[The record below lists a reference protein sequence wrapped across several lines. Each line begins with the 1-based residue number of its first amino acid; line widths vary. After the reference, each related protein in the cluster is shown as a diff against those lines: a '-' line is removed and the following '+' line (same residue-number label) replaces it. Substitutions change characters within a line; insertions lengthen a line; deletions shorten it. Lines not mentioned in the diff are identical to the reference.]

1 MSFIKTE
8 VMRRLDEGWALSG
21 DIYKEAPF
29 SFVNPRYSL
38 QTKIATVPAA
48 VVRELSSKKLLTPE
62 PMQGK
67 VMYRLA
73 R

>member
-1 MSFIKTE
+1 
-8 VMRRLDEGWALSG
+8 MRRLDEGWSLSG

-38 QTKIATVPAA
+38 QAKIATVPAA
-48 VVRELSSKKLLTPE
+48 VVRELSCEKLLTPD